1 MNDAEKIAQM
11 QAQIE
16 MLTQALGVKA
26 FTKSTSDINDII
38 AFESVSLSP
47 LYLSTEANGKGDTYK
62 FDNFGDIQNVP
73 IADAREL
80 VRHNKS
86 FIQEGLVYI
95 RDEDFIE
102 KENLKK
108 YYDHI
113 TDVDG
118 LNNMLLCKRQ
128 EFGNRFQRLTR
139 SQQEIVCGLLFDKL
153 KNKKKVDEEILFYIQ
168 QALGKN
174 IKEEVENLQRL
185 IDNTDED

>member
-16 MLTQALGVKA
+16 MLTQALGAKA
-26 FTKSTSDINDII
+26 FTKPTSDINDII

-113 TDVDG
+113 TDADG
-118 LNNMLLCKRQ
+118 LNNMLLCERQ
-128 EFGNRFQRLTR
+128 EFGNRFQKLTG
-139 SQQEIVCGLLFDKL
+139 SQKEIVCGLLFDKL

-168 QALGKN
+168 QTLGKN
-174 IKEEVENLQRL
+174 IKEEVENLKRL
-185 IDNTDED
+185 MDNTDED